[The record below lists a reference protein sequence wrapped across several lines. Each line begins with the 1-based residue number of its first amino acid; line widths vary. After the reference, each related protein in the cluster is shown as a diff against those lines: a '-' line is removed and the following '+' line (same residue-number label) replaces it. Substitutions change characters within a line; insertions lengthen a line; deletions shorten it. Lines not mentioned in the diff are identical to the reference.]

1 MRLRWF
7 SNMLPEEKRLY
18 SGVAV
23 MVLLTVGAF
32 IGASYM

>member
-1 MRLRWF
+1 MKWF

-23 MVLLTVGAF
+23 VVLLTVAAF